1 MVLLHSEV
9 IKVDLGSHFIFH
21 KFSKITKTPTACP
34 MSFAAALEG
43 LKVGH

>member
-9 IKVDLGSHFIFH
+9 IKVELGSCLGPIS
-21 KFSKITKTPTACP
+21 FSKITKTPTACP